1 VADDVHE
8 QHVRRAGQLR
18 VHEVNEAE
26 RLDLGVGTQA

>member
-18 VHEVNEAE
+18 VDEVNEAE